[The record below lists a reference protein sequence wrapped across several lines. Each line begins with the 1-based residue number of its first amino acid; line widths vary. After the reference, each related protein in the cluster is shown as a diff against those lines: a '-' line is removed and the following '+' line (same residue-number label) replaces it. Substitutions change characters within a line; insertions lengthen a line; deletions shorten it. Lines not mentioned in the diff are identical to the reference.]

1 MQTKSCFII
10 MPFGEKTDVNGEVIP
25 FDTVYEHI
33 LKPAGKKLE
42 SHGISVNSVRCDEI
56 ERAGWI
62 HSTMIKH
69 IMESDIAIVDVTTAN
84 PNVFYE
90 LGVRHALKRKVTLL
104 VRRRGTK
111 LPFNIQGFN
120 VIEYDLRIDAANKA
134 IEEIAEFM
142 RAGIEANETDSL
154 VHQVLSDLKVQYGDA
169 TGGAS
174 IEIPKSDRLDYRLQK
189 APTQGIAI
197 ITGDLRNVR
206 GIDVWVNAENTNM
219 QMARFYDR
227 SMSGI
232 VRYYGARKNQA
243 GHVVED
249 VIANEL
255 AAAMENTFAVPP
267 GHVIATGAGE
277 LSRQGVKR
285 ILHAAAVEGA
295 VGGGYRPIQDVAQCV
310 RNALEKI
317 DQDLAAENLRSILF
331 PLLGTGT
338 GAGNA
343 NAIAKEL
350 LLAAISYLDDHPNS
364 GIQTIAFLAQ
374 RRDQLEALNLA
385 LGSCAGLEFVPA
397 ASTKA

>member
-1 MQTKSCFII
+1 
-10 MPFGEKTDVNGEVIP
+10 
-25 FDTVYEHI
+25 
-33 LKPAGKKLE
+33 
-42 SHGISVNSVRCDEI
+42 
-56 ERAGWI
+56 
-62 HSTMIKH
+62 MIKH

-90 LGVRHALKRKVTLL
+90 LGVRHALKRKVTVL

-120 VIEYDLRIDAANKA
+120 VVEYDLRIDAATKA
-134 IEEIAEFM
+134 IDEIAEFM
-142 RAGIEANETDSL
+142 RQGIEANETDSL

-169 TGGAS
+169 TGGANL
-174 IEIPKSDRLDYRLQK
+174 EIQKSDRIDYRLQK
-189 APTQGIAI
+189 SPQQRIAI

-206 GIDVWVNAENTNM
+206 GVDVWVNAENTNM

-255 AAAMENTFAVPP
+255 AAAMDKTFSVPP

-277 LSRQGVKR
+277 LARQGVKR
-285 ILHAAAVEGA
+285 ILHAAAVEGT

-310 RNALEKI
+310 RNALEKM
-317 DQDLAAENLRSILF
+317 DQDLATENLCSILF

-343 NAIAKEL
+343 DAIAKEL
-350 LLAAISYLDDHPNS
+350 LVAAITYLGDHPS
-364 GIQTIAFLAQ
+364 TGIQTVAFLAQ
-374 RRDQLEALNLA
+374 RRDQLEALNHA
-385 LGSCAGLEFVPA
+385 IGSCSGLEFVPA
-397 ASTKA
+397 AAANP

>member
-1 MQTKSCFII
+1 MQTKNCFVI
-10 MPFGEKTDVNGEVIP
+10 MPFGEKTDVDGAVVP

-33 LKPAGKKLE
+33 LEPAGKELE
-42 SHGISVNSVRCDEI
+42 KHGIIVKSERCDKI
-56 ERAGWI
+56 KQAGWI

-69 IMESDIAIVDVTTAN
+69 IMEADIAIVDVTTAN

-90 LGVRHALKRKVTLL
+90 LGVRHALKRKVTIL
-104 VRRRGTK
+104 VRRKGTK
-111 LPFNIQGFN
+111 LPFNIEGFK
-120 VIEYDLRIDAANKA
+120 VIDYDLQINVAKEA
-134 IEEIAEFM
+134 IKEIAEHM
-142 RAGIEANETDSL
+142 RKGIEADETDSL
-154 VHQVLSDLKVQYGDA
+154 VHQVLSDLKVQYGESP
-169 TGGAS
+169 AS
-174 IEIPKSDRLDYRLQK
+174 ANLEIQKSDRVEYRLQN
-189 APTQGIAI
+189 APQQRIAI
-197 ITGDLRNVR
+197 ITGDLRSVR

-243 GHVVED
+243 GHVIED

-255 AAAMENTFAVPP
+255 AAAMENTFSVPP

-277 LSRQGVKR
+277 LARQGVKR

-310 RNALEKI
+310 RNALEKA

-343 NAIAKEL
+343 DAIAKEL
-350 LLAAISYLDDHPNS
+350 LLAAITYLGDHPSSNM
-364 GIQTIAFLAQ
+364 QTVAFLAQ
-374 RRDQLEALNLA
+374 RRDQLEALNHA
-385 LGSCAGLEFVPA
+385 LGDCPGLEFVPA
-397 ASTKA
+397 ATANT